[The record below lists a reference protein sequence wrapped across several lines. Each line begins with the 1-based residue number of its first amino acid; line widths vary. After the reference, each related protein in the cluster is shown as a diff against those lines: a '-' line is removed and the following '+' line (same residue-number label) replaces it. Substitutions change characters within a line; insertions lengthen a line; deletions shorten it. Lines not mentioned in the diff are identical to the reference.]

1 MRSSPK
7 VISISTLRR
16 TRPVP
21 VFIAQGLPGADRSAL
36 LKEISREKPGARIQ
50 VVGGFPDLGNEETC
64 NQCAL
69 TNFLVEQVEHLL
81 KNAVQSLPLDL
92 LWIEPPAELDVI
104 RLTGALEEIR
114 EVQVQAIVTSIDCGR
129 FFQDFTV
136 DRSFTERFSE
146 TGGNPDQISKTA
158 LPQPVLE
165 TFIDQIECCDLICL
179 HGDQSEA
186 VKAILTRLNPR
197 AQVLSAEAFG
207 QLDLQAIALFDKD
220 KTYRSAAWQNTLQAS
235 SFDTTPECFRSRR
248 PFHPARLNALIERWP
263 ESILRSSGTVW
274 LASHNQLCLTLS
286 QVGPAGFFFS
296 PEGYWLAILSPLEQ
310 QATLQGN
317 PELKETWDS
326 KHGDRM
332 TEVAFVSDQ
341 PLTQEWV
348 QALNACVLTDFE
360 MRLDW
365 SRFENPFPTFEEDT
379 ADDDANDLKSDD
391 GASVCHLQL
400 VDSSSD
406 ERANP

>member
-1 MRSSPK
+1 MRRSPK
-7 VISISTLRR
+7 VISIASLRR
-16 TRPVP
+16 SRPVP
-21 VFIAQGLPGADRSAL
+21 VVISQGLPGSDKSAL
-36 LKEISREKPGARIQ
+36 LKEISRAKPGIRIQ
-50 VVGGFPDLGNEETC
+50 IVGGFPDLGNEETC

-69 TNFLVEQVEHLL
+69 TSFVVEQVGRVLQ
-81 KNAVQSLPLDL
+81 NAVQSLPVEL
-92 LWIEPPAELDVI
+92 LWIEPPAELDVT

-136 DRSFTERFSE
+136 DRSFSERFSE
-146 TGGNPDQISKTA
+146 TGRNPDQISKTA
-158 LPQPVLE
+158 LQQPVLE

-186 VKAILTRLNPR
+186 VKAILARLNPR
-197 AQVLSAEAFG
+197 VQILSAEAFG
-207 QLDLQAIALFDKD
+207 RLDIQTMALFGKE
-220 KTYRSAAWQNTLQAS
+220 KTYMSAAWQHALQTS
-235 SFDTTPECFRSRR
+235 RPHTTPNCFRSRR

-274 LASHNQLCLTLS
+274 LASHNQLSLTLS
-286 QVGPAGFFFS
+286 QIGPSGFFFG
-296 PEGYWLAILSPLEQ
+296 PEGYWLATLTPLEQ
-310 QATLQGN
+310 QAALQGD

-332 TEVAFVSDQ
+332 TEIAFVSDQ
-341 PLTQEWV
+341 PLKQEWV
-348 QALNACVLTDFE
+348 QSLNACVLTDLE

-379 ADDDANDLKSDD
+379 ADDDANDLRSDD
-391 GASVCHLQL
+391 GASVRHLQL
-400 VDSSSD
+400 VDSSSN
-406 ERANP
+406 ERASP